1 MIDAIVMAGGV
12 PEPEDPLYAY
22 TQGEPKALLDVA
34 GKPMVQWV
42 LDALCGADSI
52 DGVIVMGL
60 PQDGGVTCDKALA
73 FTPSQGSMLE
83 NIRAGVNE
91 VVKYNPDSRHV
102 ALVSSDI
109 PTITSEIVDWIVDN
123 AMQSD
128 EDIYYHVVT
137 RQVMELRFPGANR
150 SFVRLKDVEV
160 CGGDL
165 NLARTAMVNENN
177 ELWDR
182 IIAARKNPFKQAA
195 LLGYD
200 TLILLMLRA
209 ISLEAGVKKAA
220 KRLNIK
226 GQAVVC
232 PYAEVAM
239 DVDKPHQL
247 ELLRSDLGAK
257 SSNL

>member
-12 PEPEDPLYAY
+12 PKPDDPLYID
-22 TQGEPKALLDVA
+22 TQGAPKALLDIA
-34 GKPMVQWV
+34 GKPMIQWV
-42 LDALCGADSI
+42 LDALYGADSI

-60 PQDGGVTCDKALA
+60 PEDSGVTCDKALA
-73 FTPSQGSMLE
+73 FTPSAGSMLE
-83 NIRAGVNE
+83 NIRAGVGE
-91 VVKYNPDSRHV
+91 LVKYKPDSQHV

-109 PTITSEIVDWIVDN
+109 PSITPEIVDWVVDN

-137 RQVMELRFPGANR
+137 RQVMETRFPGANR
-150 SFVRLKDVEV
+150 SYVHLKDMDV

-165 NLARTAMVNENN
+165 NLARTSMVNENN

-182 IIAARKNPFKQAA
+182 IIGARKNAFKQAA
-195 LLGYD
+195 LLGFD

-209 ISLEAGVKKAA
+209 ISLEAGVKRAT

-232 PYAEVAM
+232 PYAEIAM

-247 ELLRSDLGAK
+247 QLLRSDLEAK
-257 SSNL
+257 SSAQ